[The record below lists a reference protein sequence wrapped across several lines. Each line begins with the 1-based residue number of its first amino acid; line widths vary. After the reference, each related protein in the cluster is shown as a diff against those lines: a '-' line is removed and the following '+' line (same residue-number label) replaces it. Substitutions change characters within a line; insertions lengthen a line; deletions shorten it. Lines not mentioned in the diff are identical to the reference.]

1 MSQPRR
7 LLAVDYGDA
16 RTGLA
21 ATDWTG
27 TIAVPLPRIDSRD
40 LAQVVAA
47 IAELARERATEVVVV
62 GMPLQSDGSSGPRA
76 QRTSAFCERL
86 RRAVPCPVEVVDE
99 SHSTDEAHELLKA
112 GGLKAAQRKRL
123 ADSVAALVVLERFR
137 RSVAGRQAPP
147 PRPAAD

>member
-1 MSQPRR
+1 VSTPRR

-27 TIAVPLPRIDSRD
+27 TIAVPLPRIDARD
-40 LAQVVAA
+40 QNQVVAA
-47 IAELARERATEVVVV
+47 IAELVRERATELVVV
-62 GMPLQSDGSSGPRA
+62 GMPLQSDGSSGQRA
-76 QRTSAFCERL
+76 QRTAAFCERL
-86 RRAVPCPVEVVDE
+86 RRAVPCPVEVADE

-137 RSVAGRQAPP
+137 RSLPRPKPP
-147 PRPAAD
+147 PPPEPG